1 MNKFIR
7 KTTVTLQVLIMAS
20 VFIFAVS
27 TFDRQVEYS
36 DSLNTQIVMLNQ
48 EKEDNLNHYTETIIK
63 IVENVKITD
72 SYLFSGGFSDEPSS
86 SFSLKSYED
95 MLTLNND
102 FSSMLQDLNNFFDDR
117 SDYYSELPNVWPLF
131 STSKIAISSP
141 FGDRFNPFTG
151 KISLTPHSGIDLVTT
166 FGDAVIATADGYIRD
181 NWIMH
186 WKFGRWVVIQH
197 KNNIETHYAH
207 MSKVIVH
214 EGDWV
219 KKGQV
224 IGYLGNSG
232 MSTGPHLHYGVC
244 KDGVFV
250 DPINFLRQSAV
261 FNKED

>member
-7 KTTVTLQVLIMAS
+7 KTTVILQVLIMAS
-20 VFIFAVS
+20 VFMLAGT
-27 TFDRQVEYS
+27 TFDRQIEYS
-36 DSLNTQIVMLNQ
+36 DSLNLEIVTLNQ
-48 EKEDNLNHYTETIIK
+48 EIENRHEHYTETIIK
-63 IVENVKITD
+63 IVENVKMTD
-72 SYLFSGGFSDEPSS
+72 SYLFTGGFSDETSTT
-86 SFSLKSYED
+86 FSLKSYED
-95 MLTLNND
+95 ILTLNND
-102 FSSMLQDLNNFFDDR
+102 FTDLLNDLDNFFDNR
-117 SDYYSELPNVWPLF
+117 SDYYSELPNIWPLF

-166 FGDAVIATADGYIRD
+166 FGDPVIATADGYIRD

-186 WKFGRWVVIQH
+186 WKYGRWVIIQH
-197 KNNIETHYAH
+197 KNDIETHYAH
-207 MSKVIVH
+207 MLKVIVH

-244 KDGVFV
+244 KDGVFI
-250 DPINFLRQSAV
+250 DPINFLRQSAI
-261 FNKED
+261 FHREE